1 MKCLIIDDEPL
12 AIKVL
17 ESHIKNVDFLE
28 ISSTF
33 FNAVDAYNYL
43 QKNKVDLLFL
53 DINMPRLTGLEFLKT
68 LTNPPQVILT
78 TAYREFALDG
88 YEFNVK
94 DYLLKPISF
103 ERFLKA
109 VGKVRGEVKEVA
121 MPVAPASGNDEPRH
135 IFIKSN
141 KKMVKVYFRDILFIE
156 SIKDYVKVKT
166 DKIEVI
172 SNQRIS
178 GMEEIL
184 PKDSFLRIHKS
195 FIINLTRIDSFSN
208 SFVEINKKELPIGRL
223 YKNEALKVLM
233 KEE

>member
-1 MKCLIIDDEPL
+1 MRCLIIDDEPL

-17 ESHIKNVDFLE
+17 ESHIKNIDFLE
-28 ISSTF
+28 VSATF

-68 LTNPPQVILT
+68 LNNPPQVILT

-109 VGKVRGEVKEVA
+109 VGKVKGDVVETR
-121 MPVAPASGNDEPRH
+121 APASAVAQDEPKY

-141 KKMVKVYFRDILFIE
+141 KKMVKVYFKDILFIE
-156 SIKDYVKVKT
+156 SIKDYVKIKT
-166 DKIEVI
+166 DKAEVI

-178 GMEEIL
+178 GMEETL

-208 SFVEINKKELPIGRL
+208 SVVEINKKELPIGRL

>member
-1 MKCLIIDDEPL
+1 
-12 AIKVL
+12 
-17 ESHIKNVDFLE
+17 
-28 ISSTF
+28 
-33 FNAVDAYNYL
+33 
-43 QKNKVDLLFL
+43 
-53 DINMPRLTGLEFLKT
+53 MPRLTGLEFLKT

-78 TAYREFALDG
+78 TAYREFALEG

-109 VGKVRGEVKEVA
+109 VGKVRGEVREV
-121 MPVAPASGNDEPRH
+121 VAPTIASGNDEPRH

-141 KKMVKVYFRDILFIE
+141 KKMVKVYFKDILFIE

-166 DKIEVI
+166 DKAEVI

-195 FIINLTRIDSFSN
+195 FIINLMRIDSFSN
-208 SFVEINKKELPIGRL
+208 SVVEINKKELPIGRL

>member
-17 ESHIKNVDFLE
+17 ESHIKNIDF
-28 ISSTF
+28 IDVASTF
-33 FNAVDAYNYL
+33 FNAVEAYNYL
-43 QKNKVDLLFL
+43 QKNKVDLIFL

-68 LTNPPQVILT
+68 LNNPPQIILT

-88 YEFNVK
+88 YEFNVR

-109 VGKVRGEVKEVA
+109 VSKVQVK
-121 MPVAPASGNDEPRH
+121 PALQTFTGQTSAQEAVDH
-135 IFIKSN
+135 IFLKSK
-141 KKMVKVYFRDILFIE
+141 KKMVKVFYRDILFIE

-172 SNQRIS
+172 SSQRIS
-178 GMEEIL
+178 SMEEVL
-184 PKDSFLRIHKS
+184 PKDAFLRIHKS
-195 FIINLTRIDSFSN
+195 FIINLNKIESFTN
-208 SFVEINKKELPIGRL
+208 NTVEINKKELPIGRL
-223 YKNEALKVLM
+223 YKNEALKVLSQ
-233 KEE
+233 